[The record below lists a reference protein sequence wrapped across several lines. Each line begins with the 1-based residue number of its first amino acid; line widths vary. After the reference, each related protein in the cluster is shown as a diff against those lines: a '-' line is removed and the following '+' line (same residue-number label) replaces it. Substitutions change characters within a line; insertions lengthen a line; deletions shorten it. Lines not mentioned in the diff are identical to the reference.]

1 MHKIAFRR
9 YRNEMNRRDKVNM
22 KREKWLTLGL
32 IVALVMSP
40 VTDVYA
46 QESNGT
52 YETVGSGD
60 YEESQV
66 DDNRNKESD
75 AKMGQQ
81 KIEI

>member
-1 MHKIAFRR
+1 
-9 YRNEMNRRDKVNM
+9 MNRRDKVNM

-32 IVALVMSP
+32 IIALVMSP

-52 YETVGSGD
+52 YENPRLMITVIKKVM
-60 YEESQV
+60 Q
-66 DDNRNKESD
+66 
-75 AKMGQQ
+75 KMGQQ

>member
-1 MHKIAFRR
+1 
-9 YRNEMNRRDKVNM
+9 M

-66 DDNRNKESD
+66 DVTVIKKVMQ
-75 AKMGQQ
+75 KMGQQ
-81 KIEI
+81 KIMKYSNSQ

>member
-1 MHKIAFRR
+1 
-9 YRNEMNRRDKVNM
+9 M

-66 DDNRNKESD
+66 DDNRKSPLSGCEYQD
-75 AKMGQQ
+75 AEGG
-81 KIEI
+81 EFL

>member
-1 MHKIAFRR
+1 
-9 YRNEMNRRDKVNM
+9 M

-32 IVALVMSP
+32 IVAIVMSP

-66 DDNRNKESD
+66 DDNSNKESD
-75 AKMGQQ
+75 AKDGAAENRNCLLYTSPSPRDC
-81 KIEI
+81 I

>member
-1 MHKIAFRR
+1 
-9 YRNEMNRRDKVNM
+9 M

-66 DDNRNKESD
+66 MITVIKKVMQ
-75 AKMGQQ
+75 KMGQQ